1 MKQRLP
7 TYLYQSKLSDKQRG
21 LNDIVHYAF
30 WLLTLIASY
39 APDKSIVYLSFH
51 HAMSITHQEGIP
63 ITPARFYQAI
73 DKLIDMKVIM
83 PTGFKYHYRLNP
95 VFFSFLKKQRAE
107 NKSPRYYYPCNFP
120 IAKPDNYY
128 QKHMISIYYYQLN

>member
-30 WLLTLIASY
+30 WLLALIASY

-83 PTGFKYHYRLNP
+83 PTEFKYHYRLNP
-95 VFFSFLKKQRAE
+95 VFFSFLK
-107 NKSPRYYYPCNFP
+107 NKE
-120 IAKPDNYY
+120 
-128 QKHMISIYYYQLN
+128 QKIKVQDIIIPVIFL

>member
-7 TYLYQSKLSDKQRG
+7 TYLYQNKLSDKQRD
-21 LNDIVHYAF
+21 LNDTVHYVF

-39 APDKSIVYLSFH
+39 TPDKSIVYLSFH
-51 HAMSITHQEGIP
+51 RAMSITQQEGIP

-83 PTGFKYHYRLNP
+83 PTEFKYQFRLNP
-95 VFFSFLKKQRAE
+95 VFFSFLKKQRVE
-107 NKSPRYYYPCNFP
+107 NKSPRYYYPCNVCYS
-120 IAKPDNYY
+120 KTR
-128 QKHMISIYYYQLN
+128 

>member
-7 TYLYQSKLSDKQRG
+7 TYLYQNKLSDKQRD
-21 LNDIVHYAF
+21 LNDTVHYVF
-30 WLLTLIASY
+30 WLLTLIALY
-39 APDKSIVYLSFH
+39 TPDKSIVYLSFH
-51 HAMSITHQEGIP
+51 RAMSITQQEGIP

-83 PTGFKYHYRLNP
+83 PTEFKYQYRLNP

-107 NKSPRYYYPCNFP
+107 NKSPRYYSPCNVCYS
-120 IAKPDNYY
+120 KTR
-128 QKHMISIYYYQLN
+128 